1 METKVQDT
9 ESDAGPGMGYEHWD
23 RAGRGDAGIVTVRMT
38 PVEALQAATLV
49 NAQLFGLDDRVAFEE
64 RLLADIVAP
73 AGNPLH
79 DIGIRRLTP

>member
-38 PVEALQAATLV
+38 PVEAL
-49 NAQLFGLDDRVAFEE
+49 
-64 RLLADIVAP
+64 
-73 AGNPLH
+73 
-79 DIGIRRLTP
+79 